1 MFSDY
6 FQAMK
11 IVNTV
16 KLKEEV
22 DYESL
27 YKKLECQVDSLTS
40 ELERVQKIRQEEK
53 AKMERKFRKS
63 EESLA
68 ELKRT
73 FTMKCEVCFTFL

>member
-1 MFSDY
+1 
-6 FQAMK
+6 MK

-27 YKKLECQVDSLTS
+27 YRKLECQVDSLTS
-40 ELERVQKIRQEEK
+40 ELERVQKLRLEEK
-53 AKMERKFRKS
+53 AKMERKLRKS
-63 EESLA
+63 EEFFA

-73 FTMKCEVCFTFL
+73 FTTKFEVCFTFLLRLACFQ